1 MCGWSN
7 DCAGAAT
14 EHKKQK
20 QASVSTCVFSGH
32 LAHYRANTPWDAVD
46 PSDRVIV
53 NPQNRERVTF
63 LRTGFDTDGE
73 LLQMESLME
82 PGGFVGAEHI
92 HPRQESRFLVL
103 DGRPSFRVE
112 GRAFTL
118 EPGDRLVVPKGVPH
132 KFWNETEG
140 QIRMIIE
147 FRPALR
153 TQQFF
158 EVFFGLSR
166 EGLTDGE
173 CARNRLQRA
182 VLFSA
187 YFKESRPVGV
197 PAWRLFA
204 RRMLAPLGR
213 LLGYRAWYPRYSGA
227 DVEDPLSLEQAV

>member
-1 MCGWSN
+1 
-7 DCAGAAT
+7 
-14 EHKKQK
+14 
-20 QASVSTCVFSGH
+20 
-32 LAHYRANTPWDAVD
+32 
-46 PSDRVIV
+46 VIV

-73 LLQMESLME
+73 LLQMESRME

-103 DGRPSFRVE
+103 DGRPSFKVD

-118 EPGDRLVVPKGVPH
+118 EPGDTLVVPRDVPH
-132 KFWNETEG
+132 KFWNDTEG
-140 QIRMIIE
+140 EIRMIIE

-153 TQQFF
+153 TQEFF

-166 EGLTDGE
+166 DGLTDGE

-187 YFKESRPVGV
+187 YFNESRPVGV

-204 RRMLAPLGR
+204 RRVLAPLGR

-227 DVEDPLSLEQAV
+227 GIEDPLSLEQAV